1 MYTTAVKYQQ
11 LLDLNYPDHLSSRK
25 HVVIVKKFVFNV
37 FLKKKKMSPQN
48 IRFEM
53 QYLEGKRAISNSN
66 VKFGENQSFLA
77 VFSCYIIL

>member
-1 MYTTAVKYQQ
+1 M
-11 LLDLNYPDHLSSRK
+11 L
-25 HVVIVKKFVFNV
+25 F
-37 FLKKKKMSPQN
+37 FLKKKMSPQN

-77 VFSCYIIL
+77 AFSCYIILWLT